1 MKMLQVAEAEALN
14 EKVVAVLP
22 DYRDEKEKR
31 LTNSITAIEFQ
42 AESVVINGDE
52 DYQAAAEFG
61 RELKR
66 KSAEVTAFFKPMKDA
81 ANKAH
86 KEVCQRENAMLEPL
100 KNAEGILKK
109 EMGRYTME
117 QERQRAEMERQ
128 LRLAAQAEADKKLA
142 EAAAAEEAGDKAGC
156 EAALLDAQIIDTAGR
171 SASLQ
176 VQAPKARGTSVSKDW
191 QIVAVDD
198 LLVPVAI
205 AGVVIRPVDKGTVMR
220 LIRSSKGT
228 IQIPGVTYQETVKMS
243 FKK

>member
-1 MKMLQVAEAEALN
+1 MLQVAEAEALN

>member
-1 MKMLQVAEAEALN
+1 MLQAAEAEALN

-42 AESVVINGDE
+42 AESIVINGDE

-86 KEVCQRENAMLEPL
+86 KEVCQREKAMLEPL

-176 VQAPKARGTSVSKDW
+176 VQTPKARGTSVSKDW

>member
-1 MKMLQVAEAEALN
+1 MLQVAEAEALN

-42 AESVVINGDE
+42 TESIVINGDE

-86 KEVCQRENAMLEPL
+86 KEVCQREKAMLEPL

-191 QIVAVDD
+191 QIVEVDD

>member
-1 MKMLQVAEAEALN
+1 MLQVAEAKALN
-14 EKVVAVLP
+14 EKVIAVLP
-22 DYRDEKEKR
+22 DYRDENEKQ
-31 LTNSITAIEFQ
+31 LTKSITAIELQ
-42 AESVVINGDE
+42 AESIVIAGDD

-66 KSAEVTAFFKPMKDA
+66 KRAEVTAFFKPMKDA

-86 KEVCQRENAMLEPL
+86 KEVCQREKAMLEPL
-100 KNAEGILKK
+100 KNAEGILKE
-109 EMGRYTME
+109 EMGRYAME

-142 EAAAAEEAGDKAGC
+142 EAVAAEEAGDKDKC

-171 SASLQ
+171 SAVLQ
-176 VQAPKARGTSVSKDW
+176 VQPTKASGTSVSKDW

-198 LLVPVAI
+198 VLVPVTI
-205 AGVVIRPVDKGTVMR
+205 AGVVIRPVDKATIMR

-228 IQIPGVTYQETVKMS
+228 IQIPGVIYQETVKMS
-243 FKK
+243 FRK

>member
-1 MKMLQVAEAEALN
+1 MLQAVGAEAVN
-14 EKVVAVLP
+14 EKVIAVLP
-22 DYRDEKEKR
+22 DLRDENEKR
-31 LTNSITAIEFQ
+31 LTKSITAIELQ
-42 AESVVINGDE
+42 AESIIIAGDE

-86 KEVCQRENAMLEPL
+86 KEVCQREKAMLEPL
-100 KNAEGILKK
+100 KNAEGILKQ

-117 QERQRAEMERQ
+117 QERRRLEMERQ

-142 EAAAAEEAGDKAGC
+142 EAAAEEEAGDKDKS
-156 EAALLDAQIIDTAGR
+156 AAAFLDAQVIDTASR

-176 VQAPKARGTSVSKDW
+176 IQTPKACGTSISKDW
-191 QIVAVDD
+191 QIVNVDD
-198 LLVPVAI
+198 LLVPVSI
-205 AGVVIRPVDKGTVMR
+205 SGVIIRPVDKAAIMR
-220 LIRSSKGT
+220 LIRASKGT
-228 IQIPGVTYQETVKMS
+228 VKIPGVTYQETVKMS